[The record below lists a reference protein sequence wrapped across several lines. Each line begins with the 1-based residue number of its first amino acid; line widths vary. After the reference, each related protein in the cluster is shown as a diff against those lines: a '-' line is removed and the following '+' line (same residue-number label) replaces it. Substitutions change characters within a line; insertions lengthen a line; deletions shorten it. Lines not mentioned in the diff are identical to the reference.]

1 MNDNEALAFM
11 PGVAR
16 RHENWDEVSAIS
28 SLGRRTMSAIPN
40 YRLLRAATCIDATAA
55 ARLLLVHLIG
65 YLGQD
70 DEDAPA
76 SRFVVFP
83 GNTRLSDELRCSVR
97 SIQRQADEL
106 EGIGMMRRCYNGI
119 NRRTGFDL
127 TPFAMRHASIV
138 AEICEVHT
146 KRRMDIEASQLELG
160 LAADRIE
167 RPGSVSSTS
176 SRGDVSVAH
185 NRPEGSPDCSRASV
199 IDALRSVDPTII
211 ADVPDGAF
219 VGFDR
224 TEDLLSAAASHATS
238 VFTRGGR
245 TPSLAWS
252 SAVNGLGLH
261 AAVGLYAVA
270 SADPRRRASM
280 ERYFSWLLRMTND
293 GKGGEAV
300 LQAAA
305 RAQAA
310 PKAANTKRGDHEDA
324 PLPGCTSVGAAVSA
338 MLTKGG
344 RAIDVTDA
352 AKKPSEAPAPV
363 IRTAA
368 PPSCEADLWEPMG
381 PPQRIAVEGSGGGD
395 PAASVYEAVKRTVGP
410 RLFSAW
416 LEKASFEV
424 RQDLLVVSVPGA
436 FATGWVTNHLSGDIG
451 RIVDD
456 VAPGLT
462 LKVERMGIGAAS

>member
-1 MNDNEALAFM
+1 
-11 PGVAR
+11 
-16 RHENWDEVSAIS
+16 
-28 SLGRRTMSAIPN
+28 
-40 YRLLRAATCIDATAA
+40 
-55 ARLLLVHLIG
+55 
-65 YLGQD
+65 
-70 DEDAPA
+70 
-76 SRFVVFP
+76 
-83 GNTRLSDELRCSVR
+83 
-97 SIQRQADEL
+97 
-106 EGIGMMRRCYNGI
+106 
-119 NRRTGFDL
+119 
-127 TPFAMRHASIV
+127 
-138 AEICEVHT
+138 
-146 KRRMDIEASQLELG
+146 
-160 LAADRIE
+160 
-167 RPGSVSSTS
+167 
-176 SRGDVSVAH
+176 
-185 NRPEGSPDCSRASV
+185 
-199 IDALRSVDPTII
+199 
-211 ADVPDGAF
+211 
-219 VGFDR
+219 
-224 TEDLLSAAASHATS
+224 
-238 VFTRGGR
+238 
-245 TPSLAWS
+245 
-252 SAVNGLGLH
+252 VNGLGLH

-352 AKKPSEAPAPV
+352 AKTPSEAPAPV